1 MAISNMQQSR
11 QLRAGGG
18 IMDLEPR
25 QGYFLGKIV
34 KKAKRGLGKVF
45 KSPLGRA
52 ALLATA
58 GSYAG
63 GLGPFAKDSTMF
75 GGKLKNLAGAGFMR
89 GGKDN
94 FVRNMFLKKDEDPGG
109 KLSYGKLGLGALGLA
124 AVTAPYL
131 QGEEEEEVVS
141 DPFSITPGSIS
152 DIRTMARMRD
162 PSLAFMP
169 QSRYTQKNYYAANGG
184 IARLA
189 NGGGAGQQ
197 QMMQALQAEYM
208 KYRQNGGTMPFEQ
221 YAKMVMQQQGQTQM
235 AADGGRIG
243 FREGSSNP
251 FFKLIDKISPLFVDE
266 DGDYR
271 SGLQKAKFALSDF
284 IAGKGTDLRTG
295 AEWYN
300 KLDADTQK
308 EIIEEKIKY
317 RETGKLGGVPLYDE
331 EFAGKFGIGGNYA
344 NGGRIGY
351 ANAGPVMNQ
360 EVVNE
365 DTQEVVSNPDPIA
378 ELNMLSREVFGK
390 PYDQLNEREQEALKE
405 FMSKNPEEEIINRD
419 ETMVEDRV
427 MANSGGMIDYMSS
440 ANPMARS
447 YLMEDTDIVD
457 MYRPGGDR
465 QMAAEGGIMDLGGM
479 EKDYR
484 AEGGFV
490 PIGGQEKADDV
501 PARLSK
507 NEFVFTADAVRNA
520 GGGDIDAG
528 AEVMERLMDNLEQ
541 GGQVSEE
548 SQGGNPAQEMFDTAQ
563 QLESRIA

>member
-25 QGYFLGKIV
+25 QGYFLGKLV
-34 KKAKRGLGKVF
+34 KKAGRGLKKVL
-45 KSPLGRA
+45 KSPLGLA
-52 ALLATA
+52 AVGT
-58 GSYAG
+58 
-63 GLGPFAKDSTMF
+63 GLNMF
-75 GGKLKNLAGAGFMR
+75 GPTKGFLTGGAEKGFNKFGILGRLQGKAGDGFLASVGDAFR
-89 GGKDN
+89 KDGE
-94 FVRNMFLKKDEDPGG
+94 RNNKFSMGR
-109 KLSYGKLGLGALGLA
+109 LGLGALGLA

-131 QGEEEEEVVS
+131 QKPEEVEEEES
-141 DPFSITPGSIS
+141 FSITPGSIS
-152 DIRTMARMRD
+152 DIRSMARMRD

-235 AADGGRIG
+235 AA
-243 FREGSSNP
+243 
-251 FFKLIDKISPLFVDE
+251 
-266 DGDYR
+266 
-271 SGLQKAKFALSDF
+271 
-284 IAGKGTDLRTG
+284 
-295 AEWYN
+295 
-300 KLDADTQK
+300 
-308 EIIEEKIKY
+308 
-317 RETGKLGGVPLYDE
+317 
-331 EFAGKFGIGGNYA
+331 

-378 ELNMLSREVFGK
+378 ELNMLSIEVFGK
-390 PYDQLNEREQEALKE
+390 PYDRLNEREQEALKE

-528 AEVMERLMDNLEQ
+528 AEVMERLMNNLEQ

>member
-271 SGLQKAKFALSDF
+271 LGLQKAKFALSDF

-344 NGGRIGY
+344 NGGRIGFF
-351 ANAGPVMNQ
+351 NGT
-360 EVVNE
+360 E
-365 DTQEVVSNPDPIA
+365 
-378 ELNMLSREVFGK
+378 K
-390 PYDQLNEREQEALKE
+390 PRAYEALMDKE
-405 FMSKNPEEEIINRD
+405 GLDREAEERVKKINELAERISKEKGISFSDALEQAISIITPNTFSNDGKTNMDGSPKINKAKGGLMSIPVRKN
-419 ETMVEDRV
+419 
-427 MANSGGMIDYMSS
+427 S
-440 ANPMARS
+440 
-447 YLMEDTDIVD
+447 
-457 MYRPGGDR
+457 
-465 QMAAEGGIMDLGGM
+465 EGTTEL
-479 EKDYR
+479 DYR
-484 AEGGFV
+484 KSGGFV
-490 PIGGQEKADDV
+490 PIGVKEKADDV
-501 PARLSK
+501 PAMLSK
-507 NEFVFTADAVRNA
+507 NEFVMTADAVRAA
-520 GGGDIDAG
+520 GGGSIEKG
-528 AEVMERLMDNLEQ
+528 AQRMY
-541 GGQVSEE
+541 
-548 SQGGNPAQEMFDTAQ
+548 DTMKK
-563 QLESRIA
+563 LESRIA